1 MSRTLPTYCEH
12 DAVTDWGDFGP
23 EGDRVPPHNRDAEA
37 ALISSCLVSPNAL
50 HDALTVVA
58 PDDLYVP
65 ANRRTWAAICRLHTR
80 GDPIDPITVADEIQ
94 TGEGRPG
101 IDPAD
106 VVAYLTSLGTV
117 ANTPA
122 YARIVA
128 DMARYRRLLAAADEL
143 AAAVARFDDTAI
155 DQAVKAIAAERA
167 A

>member
-1 MSRTLPTYCEH
+1 M
-12 DAVTDWGDFGP
+12 TD
-23 EGDRVPPHNRDAEA
+23 RIPPHNRDAEA

-65 ANRRTWAAICRLHTR
+65 ANRRIWAALTRLHAR
-80 GDPIDPITVADEIQ
+80 GEPVDPITVADEVQ
-94 TGEGRPG
+94 TGDGRPG
-101 IDPAD
+101 IDPAN
-106 VVAYLTSLGTV
+106 VVSYLSALGTV

-128 DMARYRRLLAAADEL
+128 DMARYRRLLHAADEL

-155 DQAVKAIAAERA
+155 DQALDTLTKERR
-167 A
+167 